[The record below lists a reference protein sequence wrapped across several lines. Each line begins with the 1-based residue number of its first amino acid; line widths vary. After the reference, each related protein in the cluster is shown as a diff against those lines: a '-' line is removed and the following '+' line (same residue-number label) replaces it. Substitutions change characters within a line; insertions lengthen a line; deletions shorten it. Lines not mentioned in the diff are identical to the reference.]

1 MRVMAWIT
9 IPVESGNQ
17 AVHDGT
23 LVEVIQQAAERWK
36 PEATYYTT
44 FHGKRTAIIV
54 FDLPNASAMLPFT
67 EPFFAIL
74 NAEVLIAPA
83 MSGADLQDGLSA
95 DSQAANL
102 PPVGGGRNPDVV
114 RPPRGRRW

>member
-1 MRVMAWIT
+1 MNPGDT
-9 IPVESGNQ
+9 
-17 AVHDGT
+17 T
-23 LVEVIQQAAERWK
+23 LSNDNLLFCSTDLSDVRIQAERWK

-83 MSGADLQDGLSA
+83 MSGDDLQNGLSA
-95 DSQAANL
+95 DSQPANL
-102 PPVGGGRNPDVV
+102 PPVGSGRNPDVV
-114 RPPRGRRW
+114 HPPRGRRW